1 MLRMTLLSTVLLA
14 SAASAGPQAA
24 STVATPPAS
33 PSASAGAPVAGDPAS
48 TCAYL
53 TVNQGEVPESRDIFD
68 AMITQIDGDSTPLS
82 RTNRYRVEPGP
93 HVLTLSERIDPKR
106 VPAAA
111 TTQISKMKR
120 LEQQRAY
127 KKVELDV
134 QPGLSYALGAKLH
147 RDRLDVDSIRD
158 NAYWE
163 PVVWDIRPESC
174 P

>member
-1 MLRMTLLSTVLLA
+1 MILLSTVLLA
-14 SAASAGPQAA
+14 SSTAAVAA
-24 STVATPPAS
+24 PADPAPAPPATEA
-33 PSASAGAPVAGDPAS
+33 PAPGPVAGDPSS

-68 AMITQIDGDSTPLS
+68 AVITQIDGKSTPLT

-93 HVLTLSERIDPKR
+93 HVLTVADRIDPKR
-106 VPAAA
+106 IPAAA
-111 TTQISKMKR
+111 NTQISKMKR

-134 QPGLSYALGAKLH
+134 QPGLSYALGAKLL

-163 PVVWDIRPESC
+163 PVVWDMRAEPC
-174 P
+174 K